1 MRQVSRTEE
10 TPGPQISRA
19 DGAGQ
24 SESMSGT
31 EREQKKARLWNT
43 EDEQRKAQAEK
54 EERGTEQM
62 SGAGN
67 SRKEDWLQTEDPFC
81 TEQANGTSEGLREEQ
96 KQHTSEEAWSE
107 QGQQA
112 FRTVSGQ
119 APSPALQAN
128 DESPEDSAAVT
139 EEELE
144 ALLKEFLT
152 T

>member
-1 MRQVSRTEE
+1 M
-10 TPGPQISRA
+10 
-19 DGAGQ
+19 
-24 SESMSGT
+24 SE
-31 EREQKKARLWNT
+31 
-43 EDEQRKAQAEK
+43 
-54 EERGTEQM
+54 
-62 SGAGN
+62 AGN
-67 SRKEDWLQTEDPFC
+67 SRKEGWMQTEDPFR

-96 KQHTSEEAWSE
+96 RQHTSEEAWSE